1 MGRTSG
7 SRRTRDNRCTF
18 PPRALTGI
26 WEWPEGGASTGW
38 LILVRPVIGRGSS
51 EVVQIGI
58 IGTPEGIALVRKWL
72 CALIERIPVED
83 SDQLHTS
90 PWPGFQAVF
99 GVSLIIEP
107 LVTIPIAA
115 SDISNAIS
123 KTNRVDAIRSTVK
136 LFEEAIL
143 EHFRTDE
150 RRPDIW
156 LVIVPEKVHRYGRP
170 EVSGPRDATRSAL
183 MSERTAAGFLRGGS
197 LFPDMTEEAQTYLFA
212 RNFHHQLKAQLLHR
226 EAVNNTRSVARNGS
240 LRESYAVRPRA
251 GQNRMEFFDHAL
263 FQRGEAAAVA
273 ACRCA
278 SWRVLCRAGLQTR
291 PFASL

>member
-1 MGRTSG
+1 M
-7 SRRTRDNRCTF
+7 
-18 PPRALTGI
+18 
-26 WEWPEGGASTGW
+26 
-38 LILVRPVIGRGSS
+38 
-51 EVVQIGI
+51 
-58 IGTPEGIALVRKWL
+58 
-72 CALIERIPVED
+72 
-83 SDQLHTS
+83 
-90 PWPGFQAVF
+90 F

-212 RNFHHQLKAQLLHR
+212 RNFHHQLKASCY
-226 EAVNNTRSVARNGS
+226 TGKRSSR
-240 LRESYAVRPRA
+240 
-251 GQNRMEFFDHAL
+251 
-263 FQRGEAAAVA
+263 
-273 ACRCA
+273 
-278 SWRVLCRAGLQTR
+278 
-291 PFASL
+291 